1 MHTKL
6 KLSRPNS
13 LRRVGDE
20 VLCEVSLNTADH
32 VMVGGIA
39 FLTDDT
45 KGVVLH
51 DGCAA
56 DSS

>member
-1 MHTKL
+1 
-6 KLSRPNS
+6 
-13 LRRVGDE
+13 
-20 VLCEVSLNTADH
+20 LNTADH

-39 FLTDDT
+39 SLADDT

-51 DGCAA
+51 NGCAA